1 MRYIYYFLLLAL
13 PYTLAS
19 QTTFNLRYHFDTP
32 ACYLTSIV
40 ATDSCYYAIGIYADT
55 FPWIQVGSIFT
66 KVNLDGTPVFTRKL
80 IDPYKSFETR
90 LKTLTPLEDGTFVTV
105 AYSYDPYLKGMLM
118 KYDDKGDTLWTREY
132 LNPFYPTQTF
142 IVPITMVQTED
153 EGFGIACW
161 VQKTGNSGDIY
172 LIKTDSI
179 GEIEWGSVYGNTQW
193 DRPYSLVLT
202 PEGKMILG
210 AARSNVHVAW
220 QNYTWQN
227 HIFQVDETGAVEW
240 TYLSPNSTGLL
251 GGAADM
257 VLLDDGSL
265 IVASRVGQEYY
276 FPASSQVRFDKYI
289 FKLNPMREIEWELTF
304 PQPTPTM
311 DLARLTNIIAT
322 SDGSGFVAAGM
333 HAQDF
338 PSQNAFS
345 LKGWLGKVSPSG
357 DSLWTRQ
364 YVGIDQLNNRHTIYD
379 LKETPDGGFILCGES
394 RNPNTLAPG
403 EIAQQAWL
411 LKLDQYGCLVPGC
424 HITTSAAEPEPERL
438 HLALYPNPA
447 AEYLNFYL
455 RAPAGVGSEVSF
467 RIFDAGGRLLREFPH
482 ASPDATYVVSVWDW
496 PAGLYVLQC
505 VSGGQV
511 LAVEKFL
518 KQ

>member
-13 PYTLAS
+13 PSTLAA

-40 ATDSCYYAIGIYADT
+40 ATDSCYYAIGVYADT

-66 KVNLDGTPVFTRKL
+66 KFNLGGTPVFTKRL
-80 IDPYKSFETR
+80 IDPYKSYETR
-90 LKTLTPLEDGTFVTV
+90 FNNLTPLDDDTFLVT
-105 AYSYDPYLKGMLM
+105 AYSYSPEMRGMII
-118 KYDDKGDTLWTREY
+118 KYNKYGDTVWTKEY
-132 LNPFYPTQTF
+132 LNPFYPAQTYMIPF
-142 IVPITMVQTED
+142 AMVQTED
-153 EGFGIACW
+153 DGFAISCW
-161 VQKTGNSGDIY
+161 VQKYIGNVDIY
-172 LIKTDSI
+172 LIKTDSL
-179 GEIEWGSVYGNTQW
+179 GEIEWSSVYGNTQW

-202 PEGKMILG
+202 PEGKMIVG
-210 AARSNVHVAW
+210 AARSNVHLAW

-240 TYLSPNSTGLL
+240 TYLSPNSIGLRY
-251 GGAADM
+251 GAADM

-265 IVASRVGQEYY
+265 IVASGVGQEYY

-289 FKLNPMREIEWELTF
+289 FKLNPMREIEWEVTF
-304 PQPTPTM
+304 QETLRTGS
-311 DLARLTNIIAT
+311 AEITNLIAV
-322 SDGSGFVAAGM
+322 SDGSGYVAAGK
-333 HAQDF
+333 HGEVYT
-338 PSQNAFS
+338 SQEALS
-345 LKGWLGKVSPSG
+345 LRGWLGKVSPSG

-394 RNPNTLAPG
+394 RNPNTPAPG
-403 EIAQQAWL
+403 EITQQAWL

-424 HITTSAAEPEPERL
+424 HVTTSVAEPEPERL
-438 HLALYPNPA
+438 RLALYPNPA

-496 PAGLYVLQC
+496 PAGMYVLQC

-511 LAVEKFL
+511 LAVEKFI
-518 KQ
+518 KG